1 MEKSY
6 QILEHPADLG
16 IEARGADL
24 REAFEAAAEG
34 LISLMVEIHPV
45 SALEFRQ
52 IELESE
58 DWEQLLVKWLGE
70 ILYLFAGEK
79 FISMEFKINQLH
91 RQGLKAEVHGE
102 KLHLDKH
109 VTRMDVK
116 AVTYHQILVS
126 ESAEGGRVRVF
137 LDI

>member
-1 MEKSY
+1 MGKSY

-34 LISLMVEIHPV
+34 LIALMVDIDTV
-45 SALEFRQ
+45 SAMESRQ

-79 FISMEFKINQLH
+79 FISVEFKIHQLH
-91 RQGLKAEVHGE
+91 RKGLKAEVFGE
-102 KLHLDKH
+102 KLHLVKH
-109 VTRMDVK
+109 ITRMDVK
-116 AVTYHQILVS
+116 AITYHQILAS
-126 ESAEGGRVRVF
+126 ESLEGGKIRVF